1 MENNYIEQIVPC
13 RPPKSAG
20 LIKALLIVLCFVSL
34 IFLMIPYVGAFLT
47 AIVIAVTFFV
57 FRRYNYEY
65 EYAYLD
71 GEMDVDKII
80 AKSKRKRMASFDF
93 RRAELVAP
101 LGSQEDLRLANNRYR
116 TYNFTSNMPEAKV
129 YAAYTMKDNEMVRLL
144 FEPNGRILKELQ
156 YIAPRKVVL

>member
-1 MENNYIEQIVPC
+1 MGDNFIEQIVEC

-20 LIKALLIVLCFVSL
+20 LVKALLIVMCVVSFV
-34 IFLMIPYVGAFLT
+34 FLLIPYVGAFLT
-47 AIVIAVTFFV
+47 AIVIVVTIFV

-71 GEMDVDKII
+71 GELDVDKII

-93 RRAELVAP
+93 KRVELVAP
-101 LGSQEDLRLANNRYR
+101 LGSQEDLRLEHNKYR
-116 TYNFTSNMPEAKV
+116 TYNYTSNMPEARV
-129 YAAYTMKDNEMVRLL
+129 YVAYTMKDNEMVKLL
-144 FEPNGRILKELQ
+144 FEPNDRLLKELQ